1 MDTPFGQGVARL
13 AVDPF
18 SYYLYTSDAA
28 EIAEIESLVDN
39 GMSYGEAIN
48 EMVKRYR
55 TAG

>member
-1 MDTPFGQGVARL
+1 MARL